1 MKKVE
6 FSKDQKTAI
15 ARRVQRYFM
24 EQLDCEIG
32 TVSAIFLLDFFADEI
47 GGHFYNRGLID
58 AHEALSARLDDVF
71 DEVWKL
77 EMQTAPAQRHNA

>member
-6 FSKDQKTAI
+6 FTKEQKTAI
-15 ARRVQRYFM
+15 ARRVQRYFV
-24 EQLDCEIG
+24 EQLDAEIG

-47 GGHFYNRGLID
+47 GSHFYNRGLID
-58 AHEALSARLDDVF
+58 AHEAMSARLDDVF

-77 EMQTAPAQRHNA
+77 EMSAVPAQYHNA

>member
-6 FSKDQKTAI
+6 FTKEQKTAM
-15 ARRVQRYFM
+15 ARRVQRYFV
-24 EQLDCEIG
+24 EHLDAEIG

-77 EMQTAPAQRHNA
+77 EMQAGPAHHHA